1 MLSFSNFVLHEDVK
15 KNQIK
20 TLFSN
25 LDLKIGLE
33 FEFFN
38 EDFVKQNDIP
48 DTSEAIALDDL
59 SDELLDLKEANQL
72 IMRDNLHNYSQ
83 HGKIVSAKMF
93 KDLLGYKKV
102 VSLLGTERT
111 KSMFNAFSRH
121 DFSKLEVTE
130 LIHYSIFVG
139 VIDGFVKTK
148 GLRPETLDKT
158 GAKPGQLKLDIYH
171 KYKKN
176 SSKFKKF
183 QKIINDARTSEITE
197 DVPFSLI
204 KKYYSSVENLP
215 ACVKNPLITDSTRKG
230 DSSRWVIKTDTSVAA
245 SKGGIEFISPI
256 MTPTEALTATQQIFE
271 FISKVGH
278 TNSRHLRDKKENPRT
293 NQCGLHI
300 NISMKGEQMKRFD
313 ALKFIIFSNEGQIK
327 NEKLFGDRQDT
338 VLIRP
343 VLETLR
349 RYMRTDSNSSKR
361 KMLTSTK
368 MKLGS
373 AFMNNKIQILGKY
386 NNVNTTAYR
395 PNNRTIRRKKD
406 ERIEVRFFGGEDYHK
421 KYSVFKR
428 VLGELLHAMDVAT
441 DPDKEVKK
449 YYKSLYKII
458 NDVEKKDEN

>member
-1 MLSFSNFVLHEDVK
+1 MLSFSNFVLSEDVK

-38 EDFVKQNDIP
+38 EDFVKQNEIP
-48 DTSEAIALDDL
+48 DISEAIALDDL
-59 SDELLDLKEANQL
+59 SDELLDLKQINRL
-72 IMRDNLHNYSQ
+72 IMKDNLHNYSQ
-83 HGKIVSAKMF
+83 HGKTVSAKMF

-102 VSLLGTERT
+102 VSLLGAERL
-111 KSMFNAFSRH
+111 KSVFNAFRRH
-121 DFSKLEVTE
+121 DFSMLEVTE

-139 VIDGFVKTK
+139 VIDGFVETK

-158 GAKPGQLKLDIYH
+158 GAKAGQLKLDIYH

-176 SSKFKKF
+176 SSRFKMF
-183 QKIINDARTSEITE
+183 QKIINDARINEITE
-197 DVPFSLI
+197 DVPFRLI

-215 ACVKNPLITDSTRKG
+215 TCVKDPLITDSERKG
-230 DSSRWVIKTDTSVAA
+230 DSSRWVIKTDSSVAP

-256 MTPTEALTATQQIFE
+256 MTPTEALTTTQQIFE
-271 FISKVGH
+271 YISKVGH
-278 TNSRHLRDKKENPRT
+278 TNSRHLKDKKENPRT
-293 NQCGLHI
+293 SQCGLHI
-300 NISMKGEQMKRFD
+300 NISMRGEQMKKFD
-313 ALKFIIFSNEGQIK
+313 ALKFVIFSNEGQVK

-349 RYMRTDSNSSKR
+349 RHMRTDSTPNRRKLYNSA
-361 KMLTSTK
+361 K

-386 NNVNTTAYR
+386 SNVNTTAYR

-421 KYSVFKR
+421 KYDVFRR
-428 VLGELLHAMDVAT
+428 VLGELLHAMDVAS
-441 DPDKEVKK
+441 DPDKEIKK

-458 NDVEKKDEN
+458 NDGEKKNEK